1 MDGAELVI
9 LRSHSPGKLTAEP
22 AVFAEPIIRMQSI
35 MAIEFLDISDT
46 LRRIS
51 ITGRLDI
58 AGTDEIANKFAALA
72 ASADKR
78 VVVDLAGVSFLASIG
93 IRAII
98 TNAKALQ
105 HRGGRMVLF
114 VGENS
119 SVAKT
124 LETTGIDTLIPMFTS
139 AAEAEKAAVA

>member
-1 MDGAELVI
+1 M
-9 LRSHSPGKLTAEP
+9 P
-22 AVFAEPIIRMQSI
+22 
-35 MAIEFLDISDT
+35 IEFIDLNDT
-46 LRRIS
+46 LRRIT

-58 AGTDEIANKFAALA
+58 PGTDEIANKFAALA

-114 VGENS
+114 VGNNVT
-119 SVAKT
+119 VAKT
-124 LETTGIDTLIPMFTS
+124 LETTGVDTLIPMFAD

>member
-1 MDGAELVI
+1 M
-9 LRSHSPGKLTAEP
+9 P
-22 AVFAEPIIRMQSI
+22 
-35 MAIEFLDISDT
+35 IEFIDLNDT
-46 LRRIS
+46 LRRIT

-58 AGTDEIANKFAALA
+58 PGTDEIANKFAALA

-78 VVVDLAGVSFLASIG
+78 VVVDLSTVSFLASIG

-114 VGENS
+114 VGDNAT
-119 SVAKT
+119 VAKT
-124 LETTGIDTLIPMFTS
+124 LETTGVDTLIPMFS
-139 AAEAEKAAVA
+139 DAAEAEKAAVA